1 VVLTVLVVV
10 IVFVVAGLAAWIVLR
25 PGSDDDAGQSTNG
38 LPPEAYE
45 ILSLSWEE
53 LEALLREAF
62 ERQNFRV
69 FERGTGGTTVNA
81 ISGLADIVLE
91 RKGKRW
97 LVSAKY
103 WRENPV
109 PGHAVQELYGTIVAA
124 GAAGGYIIT
133 YGTFGPAAKVLAKE
147 RQIELL
153 DGVKL
158 SALIDPVRKNP
169 SELTRR
175 RLERAKQAETTGR
188 RKVPCP
194 LCGKPMMRRQ
204 EKFGPS
210 AGQSYYA
217 CSDYPRC
224 KGRRGIG

>member
-1 VVLTVLVVV
+1 MFLTVLVVLG
-10 IVFVVAGLAAWIVLR
+10 VFVVAGLAAWVVLR
-25 PGSDDDAGQSTNG
+25 PAPTEDATQSGTG
-38 LPPEAYE
+38 LSPEAYE

-62 ERQNFRV
+62 ERQSFRV
-69 FERGTGGTTVNA
+69 FERGVGNTMGPA
-81 ISGLADIVLE
+81 AGLADMVLE
-91 RKGKRW
+91 RKGKRRF
-97 LVSAKY
+97 VSAKY

-109 PGHAVQELYGTIVAA
+109 PGQAVQELYGAMVAA
-124 GAAGGYIIT
+124 GAEGGFIIT
-133 YGTFGPAAKVLAKE
+133 YGNFGPAAKVLAKE

-194 LCGKPMMRRQ
+194 LCGKQMQRRQ
-204 EKFGPS
+204 EKFGPN

-217 CSDYPRC
+217 CSDFPRC

>member
-1 VVLTVLVVV
+1 MV
-10 IVFVVAGLAAWIVLR
+10 IVLAVLGIVMVAGLAAWIVLR
-25 PGSDDDAGQSTNG
+25 PAAVGEPGAPPKG
-38 LPPEAYE
+38 LSPEAYE
-45 ILSLSWEE
+45 LLSLSWEE

-62 ERQNFRV
+62 ERQGFRV
-69 FERGTGGTTVNA
+69 FERATGGSVGPA
-81 ISGLADIVLE
+81 AGLADIVLE

-97 LVSAKY
+97 FVSAKY
-103 WRENPV
+103 WRENTV
-109 PGHAVQELYGTIVAA
+109 PGQAVQELYGGMVAA
-124 GAAGGYIIT
+124 GAAGGFIIT
-133 YGTFGPAAKVLAKE
+133 HGNFGPAAKVLAKE
-147 RQIELL
+147 RQVELL

-194 LCGKPMMRRQ
+194 LCGKPMQRRQ
-204 EKFGPS
+204 EKFGPN

>member
-1 VVLTVLVVV
+1 MLLTVLVVAC
-10 IVFVVAGLAAWIVLR
+10 VFAVAGLAAWVVLR
-25 PGSDDDAGQSTNG
+25 PAPTEDANHSSTG
-38 LPPEAYE
+38 LSPEAYE

-62 ERQNFRV
+62 ERQSFRV
-69 FERGTGGTTVNA
+69 FERGPGSTMSPAAGV
-81 ISGLADIVLE
+81 ADIVLE

-97 LVSAKY
+97 FVSAKY

-109 PGHAVQELYGTIVAA
+109 PGQAVQELYGAMVAA
-124 GAAGGYIIT
+124 GAAGGFIIT
-133 YGTFGPAAKVLAKE
+133 YGSFGPAAKVLAKE

-194 LCGKPMMRRQ
+194 LCGKQMQRRQ
-204 EKFGPS
+204 EKFGPN

-217 CSDYPRC
+217 CSDFPRC

>member
-1 VVLTVLVVV
+1 MLLTALVVLC
-10 IVFVVAGLAAWIVLR
+10 VFAVAGAAAWVVLR
-25 PGSDDDAGQSTNG
+25 PRSTDEPNHGGTG
-38 LPPEAYE
+38 LTPEAYE

-53 LEALLREAF
+53 LEALLREGF
-62 ERQNFRV
+62 ERQNYRV
-69 FERGTGGTTVNA
+69 FERGAGNTLGPA
-81 ISGLADIVLE
+81 SGLADMVLE

-97 LVSAKY
+97 FVSAKY

-109 PGHAVQELYGTIVAA
+109 PGQAVPELYGAMVAA
-124 GAAGGYIIT
+124 GAAGGYIVT
-133 YGTFGPAAKVLAKE
+133 YGNFGPAAKVLAKE
-147 RQIELL
+147 RQIDLL
-153 DGVKL
+153 DGTRL

-175 RLERAKQAETTGR
+175 RLERAKHAETTGR

-194 LCGKPMMRRQ
+194 LCGKQMQRRQ
-204 EKFGPS
+204 ERAGPQ

-217 CSDYPRC
+217 CSDFPRC

>member
-1 VVLTVLVVV
+1 MLLTILVVLG
-10 IVFVVAGLAAWIVLR
+10 VFLVAGLAAWVVLR
-25 PGSDDDAGQSTNG
+25 PHPTDESLSSGTG
-38 LPPEAYE
+38 LSPEAYE

-53 LEALLREAF
+53 LEALVRESF
-62 ERQNFRV
+62 ERQGFRV
-69 FERGTGGTTVNA
+69 FERSPGSSMGPA
-81 ISGLADIVLE
+81 AGLADMVLE

-97 LVSAKY
+97 FVSAKY

-109 PGHAVQELYGTIVAA
+109 PGQAVQELYGAMVAA
-124 GAAGGYIIT
+124 GAAGGFIIT
-133 YGTFGPAAKVLAKE
+133 HGNFGPAAKVLAKE

-153 DGVKL
+153 DGLKL
-158 SALIDPVRKNP
+158 SVLIDPVRKNP

-194 LCGKPMMRRQ
+194 LCGKPMLRRQ
-204 EKFGPS
+204 EKFGPN

-217 CSDYPRC
+217 CSDFPRC